1 MLKPASLLP
10 LALSSVLL
18 FSACNPDEAEQNA
31 PQELGAIS
39 WPSVQ
44 SALSC
49 LAESGPI
56 ISAHRGRDLKSKR
69 FADNSLEGLR
79 ALRKS
84 GFIMAEID
92 VAQLKDG
99 TLILYHDGIWD
110 EHSTGRGA
118 VAASS
123 WAQAE
128 KILLKTK
135 RGDITASHLP
145 KFTEVLDWAGG
156 QFYFEI
162 DFKSSADEVAVITA
176 INVAGMTKNVVLIS
190 YNQKQAA
197 RLRRAGRKI
206 TGGDMMV
213 AVSTRSVRDFKAL
226 KAGPSLAW
234 TGTKGL
240 NETLISQLNAQSI
253 PAAYGMMSPKY
264 ATPANYSAL
273 SVIVTDYAREAKQ
286 KAGLRQSGVSR
297 LRACK

>member
-1 MLKPASLLP
+1 MFKSASLLP
-10 LALSSVLL
+10 LALSAVLL
-18 FSACNPDEAEQNA
+18 LSACGPDEGEQNA
-31 PQELGAIS
+31 PLELGGIS

-44 SALSC
+44 NALSC
-49 LAESGPI
+49 LSKSGPI
-56 ISAHRGRDLKSKR
+56 ISAHRGRDRAGNR
-69 FADNSLEGLR
+69 FADNSLEGLIN
-79 ALRKS
+79 LRKN

-110 EHSTGRGA
+110 DNSTGRGA
-118 VAASS
+118 VAASR

-128 KILLKTK
+128 KVLLKT
-135 RGDITASHLP
+135 RSGDITATRVP
-145 KFTEVLDWAGG
+145 KFTEVLDWADG

-162 DFKSSADEVAVITA
+162 DFKSSANEAAVIKA
-176 INVAGMTKNVVLIS
+176 INAAGMAQKTILIS
-190 YNQKQAA
+190 YSEKQAA

-240 NETLISQLNAQSI
+240 NEKLIGQLNAQSI

-264 ATPANYSAL
+264 TKPANYGAL

-286 KAGLRQSGVSR
+286 KAGAAQSGASR
-297 LRACK
+297 LKACK